1 MKSIFESS
9 LFDKINRCYNPE
21 LGFPYT
27 EINKLTVSE
36 FKPVYTE
43 DHSKFLIILD
53 NGHGNDTKGKCSPC
67 KTLKE
72 YAYTRK
78 VTAQLSKELDKL
90 GITNIILVPEE
101 NDVSLQERV
110 RRANIIYER
119 YNDEKKVFLISVHIN
134 AYGTREEWKHARG
147 WTAYTSK
154 GFTESDVIAK
164 HFYMAAEA
172 ILGPKVIR
180 KYEGDK
186 NLDFEE
192 NFYILCKTCCPAV
205 LTENFFMDNKF
216 DCEYLLS
223 EEGFQDVVDI
233 HLHGIMSYINK
244 KLEN

>member
-9 LFDKINRCYNPE
+9 LFANKCYNPE

-27 EINKLTVSE
+27 EINKLTVYE
-36 FKPVYTE
+36 FKPSYKE
-43 DHSKFLIILD
+43 EYSNFLIILD

-67 KTLKE
+67 GSLKE
-72 YAYTRK
+72 YAYARK
-78 VTAQLSKELDKL
+78 VTAHLSKELDKI
-90 GITNIILVPEE
+90 GITNVILVPEE

-119 YNDEKKVFLISVHIN
+119 YKHEKNVFLISVHNN
-134 AYGTREEWKHARG
+134 ACGNGKEWRSARG

-154 GFTESDVIAK
+154 GLTESDVIAK

-172 ILGPKVIR
+172 LLGPKVIR
-180 KYEGDK
+180 KYEGNK
-186 NLDFEE
+186 NPDFEE
-192 NFYILCKTCCPAV
+192 NFYILRKTYCPAL

-223 EEGFQDVVDI
+223 EEGFQNVIDI
-233 HLHGIMSYINK
+233 HIQGILSYIK
-244 KLEN
+244 EKLEN

>member
-1 MKSIFESS
+1 MKSIFEST
-9 LFDKINRCYNPE
+9 LFANKCYNPE

-27 EINKLTVSE
+27 EINKFTISE
-36 FKPVYTE
+36 FKPSYKE
-43 DHSKFLIILD
+43 EYSNFLIILD

-67 KTLKE
+67 KSLKE
-72 YAYTRK
+72 YAYARK
-78 VTAQLSKELDKL
+78 VTTHLSKELDRI
-90 GITNIILVPEE
+90 GITNVILVPEE

-119 YNDEKKVFLISVHIN
+119 YKHEKNVFLISVHNN
-134 AYGTREEWKHARG
+134 ACGNGKEWRSARG

-154 GFTESDVIAK
+154 GPTESDVIAK
-164 HFYMAAEA
+164 HFYTAAEA

-180 KYEGDK
+180 KYEGNK
-186 NLDFEE
+186 NPDFEE
-192 NFYILCKTCCPAV
+192 NFYILHKTYCPAV

-223 EEGFQDVVDI
+223 EEGFQNVIDI
-233 HLHGIMSYINK
+233 HIQGILSYIEE